1 MTEKN
6 RCLKSKEECSS
17 VSSAQYGLGKSAPCL
32 SFLGNSQGYGPEAI
46 GHSRV
51 IVMRQFW
58 AVTDAI
64 LAVHVG
70 IIKLILQSAPS
81 QEALKMAGGGIYSY
95 GENSCLKSA
104 FNKTATVSWLPG
116 RSRGVHSGPELGIPQ
131 HGFDERWIETP
142 LLTKAETDWPV
153 GLFPHYFHKQH
164 KNAALRK
171 WLHGSQSETLQK
183 QLVIVLVPHFKT
195 KIDFVWSINSGR
207 MWYISLCILIVL
219 SSSNSSF
226 LIVGNY
232 FLRKAHLVCT
242 WKASDILL
250 QEQVLLW
257 YSVKQLQGE
266 TFIKFG
272 SWLPAEV
279 KATSLPA

>member
-1 MTEKN
+1 MLFGV
-6 RCLKSKEECSS
+6 R
-17 VSSAQYGLGKSAPCL
+17 
-32 SFLGNSQGYGPEAI
+32 FEA
-46 GHSRV
+46 
-51 IVMRQFW
+51 VMRTKK
-58 AVTDAI
+58 VDVRKI
-64 LAVHVG
+64 G
-70 IIKLILQSAPS
+70 
-81 QEALKMAGGGIYSY
+81 ALPWG
-95 GENSCLKSA
+95 
-104 FNKTATVSWLPG
+104 WLPG
-116 RSRGVHSGPELGIPQ
+116 RSKCVHSGPEQDIPQ
-131 HGFDERWIETP
+131 RDERLDETWTETP

-153 GLFPHYFHKQH
+153 AFSPHYFHEQH
-164 KNAALRK
+164 RNAALRK
-171 WLHGSQSETLQK
+171 WLHDSQSEIQK

-195 KIDFVWSINSGR
+195 KIGFVWSISSGR

-226 LIVGNY
+226 LIAGNY

-257 YSVKQLQGE
+257 YSVKQLEGE

-279 KATSLPA
+279 KTTCLPP